1 MSNSL
6 LMILL
11 VLITGIISG
20 SVGFGIKLFLD
31 QRSQIASKNAA
42 NQQIN
47 MAQERSQEI
56 LLEAKEKSLQFRLES
71 EKEINEE
78 KRKIRQDQSKVD
90 SLRDKVEK
98 QISDLD
104 KEKLNISEQV
114 KFVEQQKKDLS
125 NSRDIYAKK
134 IEDASEI
141 SYQDAKDIL
150 LKEMDAL
157 NFLL

>member
-20 SVGFGIKLFLD
+20 FVGFGIKLFLD

-71 EKEINEE
+71 EKENTIRKGHGNKSRLIV
-78 KRKIRQDQSKVD
+78 KRID
-90 SLRDKVEK
+90 
-98 QISDLD
+98 
-104 KEKLNISEQV
+104 
-114 KFVEQQKKDLS
+114 
-125 NSRDIYAKK
+125 
-134 IEDASEI
+134 
-141 SYQDAKDIL
+141 
-150 LKEMDAL
+150 
-157 NFLL
+157 